1 MLSNQPQTPFLVRS
15 LSIRSYHSS
24 VVGAIPVHG
33 VSLGPFVELAAS
45 LLCGD
50 YEISYLDE
58 PVGWYGG

>member
-1 MLSNQPQTPFLVRS
+1 MLGNRPRILFLIRS
-15 LSIRSYHSS
+15 LSIRSYLSS

-58 PVGWYGG
+58 PVG

>member
-1 MLSNQPQTPFLVRS
+1 MLSNRPRILFLVSS
-15 LSIRSYHSS
+15 LSIGSYRSL

-33 VSLGPFVELAAS
+33 VSPGPFVELAAS

-58 PVGWYGG
+58 PVG

>member
-1 MLSNQPQTPFLVRS
+1 MLGSRPRILFLVKS
-15 LSIRSYHSS
+15 LSIGSYHSS

-33 VSLGPFVELAAS
+33 VSPGPFVELVAS

-58 PVGWYGG
+58 PVRLYEG